1 VSISAITSDNQQEIQ
16 NKVEEVKQRFGGDIV
31 AIRYDLD
38 TDWVGDPAIHFRI
51 LLPDAVANND
61 DRLGDVTER
70 VRNELVDE
78 LSLPESG
85 RFPYFNFRSQ
95 SGQAE
100 LKDPEWD

>member
-1 VSISAITSDNQQEIQ
+1 MPVSATTPDNQQEIK
-16 NKVEEVKQRFGGDIV
+16 KVEEAKQRFGGDVV

-51 LLPDAVANND
+51 LLPDVVANDD
-61 DRLGDVTER
+61 DRLGDVGRR
-70 VRNELVDE
+70 VRDELVDE

-95 SGQAE
+95 SEQAE